1 MGLRLKNVTIKRWEA
16 QHLASSPASKQADGR
31 INRTER
37 TNLDEA
43 TTVPHINLEGTSSMS
58 SAPKIDVCNQIT
70 KAVNTYLTD
79 KPLPKPYRLMLTAQ
93 QQLAAT
99 NIGVESYNPPVSPP
113 PDEPIPITVA
123 TSLPSNVTG
132 ATADRC
138 YISLHRGLSKGKNPD
153 GESSPDGD
161 CGNHSPGEGG
171 GGMGPGPRIP
181 VPGSGDNKGKFGV
194 SGGGCWN
201 PGERSG

>member
-1 MGLRLKNVTIKRWEA
+1 
-16 QHLASSPASKQADGR
+16 
-31 INRTER
+31 
-37 TNLDEA
+37 
-43 TTVPHINLEGTSSMS
+43 
-58 SAPKIDVCNQIT
+58 
-70 KAVNTYLTD
+70 
-79 KPLPKPYRLMLTAQ
+79 MLTAQ
-93 QQLAAT
+93 QQLTAT
-99 NIGVESYNPPVSPP
+99 NSGVESYNPPVSPP
-113 PDEPIPITVA
+113 SDEPIPITVA

-132 ATADRC
+132 ATADPC
-138 YISLHRGLSKGKNPD
+138 YISLHRGLSNGKNPD

-181 VPGSGDNKGKFGV
+181 VPGSGDNMGKFGV